1 MSPLTAII
9 TYLSLLKMWRD
20 EGNNHS
26 LQFITGIVLLI
37 SVGTFLYVSSI
48 HILPEVFP
56 RVAHDH
62 PHNISRNYDESKS
75 LIRTSI
81 IASVPFKSD

>member
-9 TYLSLLKMWRD
+9 TYLSLLKMWTED
-20 EGNNHS
+20 NNNEN

-56 RVAHDH
+56 RGVVHDH
-62 PHNISRNYDESKS
+62 PHNISHNFE
-75 LIRTSI
+75 
-81 IASVPFKSD
+81 